1 MGEVA
6 LLRGLEKVMPRGR
19 AALVLTTF
27 HAASAVGL
35 AIASRRAMEQAR
47 AAAQATLDKTSD
59 DVRSAR
65 DETTSAASDEKV

>member
-1 MGEVA
+1 
-6 LLRGLEKVMPRGR
+6 
-19 AALVLTTF
+19 
-27 HAASAVGL
+27 
-35 AIASRRAMEQAR
+35 MEQAR